1 MPNIRVIA
9 GAAVGCLFVCG
20 LFGGQGMAQTTSAD
34 PVSKLIQLLHP
45 DKSETK
51 PPERSAAKH
60 PASKAHSAAK
70 KSVTSKPAPKENT
83 SNETPE
89 VTPNELVIDSE
100 AIKVASPNEAN
111 EIDLSANAEGVR
123 ATDAPSAGATT
134 ASAETIALAV
144 QSNSGEAV
152 VSQTPSSGIG
162 SMSWL
167 LRVIAAL
174 SGAVLTGSLAWFLI
188 GPSAS
193 ADVWVTLS
201 ES

>member
-1 MPNIRVIA
+1 MPSIRVIA

-20 LFGGQGMAQTTSAD
+20 LFGGQGMAQTTSTD
-34 PVSKLIQLLHP
+34 PVGKLIQFLHP

-60 PASKAHSAAK
+60 LASKAHSATK
-70 KSVTSKPAPKENT
+70 KSVSTKPAPKENT
-83 SNETPE
+83 ANEAPQ
-89 VTPNELVIDSE
+89 VMPNEHLIDSE
-100 AIKVASPNEAN
+100 AMRVASPNDAN
-111 EIDLSANAEGVR
+111 KVDLSADAEGVPASDPA
-123 ATDAPSAGATT
+123 ATAACT
-134 ASAETIALAV
+134 ETIAPAV

-152 VSQTPSSGIG
+152 VSQTPSSSIG

-174 SGAVLTGSLAWFLI
+174 SGAVVTGSLAWFLI

-193 ADVWVTLS
+193 ADVWVTIS

>member
-70 KSVTSKPAPKENT
+70 KSGSSKPPKGNT
-83 SNETPE
+83 SNETPQ

-100 AIKVASPNEAN
+100 AMRVASPNEAN
-111 EIDLSANAEGVR
+111 EIDLSANAEGVPASDPPSVA
-123 ATDAPSAGATT
+123 ATI

-152 VSQTPSSGIG
+152 VSQTPNSGIG